1 VATFIPRCAAVLL
14 GVFSSS
20 TAWAKSDQQLWITTS
35 ANAKLG
41 NQWRL
46 SEEVV
51 VRFSDQRH
59 GLYEVESN
67 TLVGRILGK
76 GVTFWAG
83 YTHDPQYSRGHST
96 TMEHRAREQVTID
109 NLARLGP
116 GKLSA
121 RMRLE
126 QRWRRGVD
134 GTGWR
139 ARPYFKY
146 SVPLNAKATLNFSNE
161 TFVNFSRT
169 DFQRQR
175 GIDRMRSLMSISG
188 PLLKRLSGEAGY
200 MNQHGFVRAGP
211 DTDDHVAYFALSL
224 SV

>member
-1 VATFIPRCAAVLL
+1 MLL

-41 NQWRL
+41 NHWRL

-51 VRFSDQRH
+51 VRLSDQRH

-67 TLVGRILGK
+67 TLIGRVLGR
-76 GVTFWAG
+76 GVTLWAG
-83 YTHDPQYSRGHST
+83 YTHDPLYSGGHFT

-126 QRWRRGVD
+126 QRWRTGVN

-139 ARPYFKY
+139 ARPYLKY
-146 SVPLNAKATLNFSNE
+146 SVPLNDKAALNFSNE

-175 GIDRMRSLMSISG
+175 GIDRMRSLISISG

-211 DTDDHVAYFALSL
+211 DTDDHIAYFVLSL